1 MKIVLLRRIVKIRR
15 EKRLNQFDKGGIM
28 KSKLGCSALCFLW
41 RRQPGFLSGEG
52 AVWNQEKHN
61 GRPLAPKG
69 PESLLILIPRNRR
82 KSPGLLGKRNRF
94 FPRATAWLGAAQN
107 TAASGAKKVVR
118 AGHPSDAAR
127 QKKTEKRKR
136 MRLFSGGVCGHPA
149 FGNSHYCV
157 DRSAG

>member
-28 KSKLGCSALCFLW
+28 KFKLGCSALCFVW

-69 PESLLILIPRNRR
+69 PESLLILILRNRR
-82 KSPGLLGKRNRF
+82 KPLELRGKGNRF
-94 FPRATAWLGAAQN
+94 FPSLSAPRHSLARGSAEHSRLRGKEGRPRRPPVRRREAEKN
-107 TAASGAKKVVR
+107 GKKET
-118 AGHPSDAAR
+118 DAAFFWG
-127 QKKTEKRKR
+127 
-136 MRLFSGGVCGHPA
+136 RLWSSCFWRFPLLC
-149 FGNSHYCV
+149 
-157 DRSAG
+157 